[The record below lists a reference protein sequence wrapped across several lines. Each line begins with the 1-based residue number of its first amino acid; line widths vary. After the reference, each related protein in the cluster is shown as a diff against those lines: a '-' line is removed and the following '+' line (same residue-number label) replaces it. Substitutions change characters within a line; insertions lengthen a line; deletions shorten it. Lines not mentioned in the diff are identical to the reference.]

1 MKKILLTIC
10 AVVVIGAIIAMNILQ
25 DQQTSGKRNVY
36 ALLPLT
42 GPMAQ
47 TGKDAKAVMDH
58 YYKNGN
64 YGFNLV
70 YIDSETNPTKAI
82 TALQQKAINDDS
94 PIVVAALSGVVS
106 AVAPYVQQKNGFLY
120 AITACNKDLPAF
132 LRLHSDVDGM
142 LEPTVSYIKNHYKNI
157 AIVYV
162 EDEFGRLER
171 NYFTKRMEELSIP
184 VYEVSIGLKTLDVR
198 NEVLKVISKN
208 PEAVVIMGVPNQGY
222 INVMRELKTQEY
234 KGQIFMDPAIT
245 SPHIRTQIPNDIMGT
260 CLSLEAEASK
270 NERQQQFQADLSNM
284 NMPIYSMLIEAAD
297 VLNLIQHT
305 LDNNLAFTQETY
317 NNMKQWEGI
326 SGTIK
331 FFGKGDTAYKYLL
344 VRYKDG
350 KFIPIESE
358 ER

>member
-10 AVVVIGAIIAMNILQ
+10 AVMVIGAIITMNILQ
-25 DQQTSGKRNVY
+25 EQQTSGKRNVY

-64 YGFNLV
+64 YDFNLV

-142 LEPTVSYIKNHYKNI
+142 LEPTVFYIKDHYKNI

-198 NEVLKVISKN
+198 NEVLKVMSKN
-208 PEAVVIMGVPNQGY
+208 PEAVVIMGMPTQGY
-222 INVMRELKTQEY
+222 INVMCELKTQEY
-234 KGQIFMDPAIT
+234 KGQIFLDSGIT
-245 SPHIRTQIPNDIMGT
+245 SPQIRKQLPENMMGT
-260 CLSLEAEASK
+260 SMFLEAETNK
-270 NERQQQFQADLSNM
+270 NARQQEFQSALNNM
-284 NMPIYSMLIEAAD
+284 NLPVYYMLIEATD

-305 LDNNLAFTQETY
+305 LDNNLSFAQETY
-317 NNMKQWEGI
+317 NNMKQCI

-350 KFIPIESE
+350 KFIPVAE
-358 ER
+358 